1 VTGQWEHLVAQAAEA
16 IKTTPWKRTDFVDE
30 DGNHDYMASEDYEA
44 EARAVL
50 ATVGP
55 LIAEDT
61 RERMVAAAGAA
72 LERIDRGEPRRLAV
86 SEYTVY
92 PTGYHATE
100 IPSDKYHFVITVK
113 DRGKG
118 WAVCWMSDVLNR
130 SGEWEWEM
138 QPSSRDDD
146 FFSRCR
152 FTEEEAKRLAV
163 EAVDKLAINGRTF
176 AEAVRWVRE
185 RT

>member
-1 VTGQWEHLVAQAAEA
+1 MTAYEKFVERATAVLARVIHDRQDRMIDGHIEDDAAA
-16 IKTTPWKRTDFVDE
+16 L
-30 DGNHDYMASEDYEA
+30 A
-44 EARAVL
+44 EAVL

-72 LERIDRGEPRRLAV
+72 LERIDRGEPSRFAV
-86 SEYTVY
+86 SEYTIY

-118 WAVCWMSDVLNR
+118 WAVCWMGDVLNR

-146 FFSRCR
+146 FFQRCR
-152 FTEEEAKRLAV
+152 FTGEEAKRLAV
-163 EAVDKLAINGRTF
+163 EAVDKLTINGRTF